1 MVLDYF
7 RTFAGTMDNIKE
19 ICVFAASSSRVDKQY
34 IDAAYGLGQEMAR
47 GGIACVNGG
56 GCEGL
61 MRAVSDGV
69 LDGGGRA
76 VGVIPRFMVDNGWQ
90 YDRLSEIVVTPDM
103 HTRKQTMAA
112 RVDAAVA
119 MPGGCGTLEELLEII
134 TWKQLGLFHKPILIF
149 NVGGF
154 FDPLLEMLERCV
166 AECFMKPSHR
176 RLWHVAQSAGEVM
189 EILSSIDVE
198 ADDKVESKY

>member
-1 MVLDYF
+1 
-7 RTFAGTMDNIKE
+7 MDNIKE

>member
-34 IDAAYGLGQEMAR
+34 VDAAYGLGQEMAR
-47 GGIACVNGG
+47 AGIACVNGG
-56 GCEGL
+56 GREGL

-166 AECFMKPSHR
+166 AEFFMKPSHR

>member
-1 MVLDYF
+1 
-7 RTFAGTMDNIKE
+7 MDNIKE

-56 GCEGL
+56 GREGL

>member
-34 IDAAYGLGQEMAR
+34 IDAAYGLGQEMTRA
-47 GGIACVNGG
+47 GIACVNGG
-56 GCEGL
+56 GREGL

-176 RLWHVAQSAGEVM
+176 RLWHVAQSASEVM

>member
-7 RTFAGTMDNIKE
+7 RTFAGAMDNIKE

>member
-7 RTFAGTMDNIKE
+7 RTFAGAMDNIKE

-154 FDPLLEMLERCV
+154 FDPLLEMFERCV

>member
-1 MVLDYF
+1 
-7 RTFAGTMDNIKE
+7 MDNIKE

-34 IDAAYGLGQEMAR
+34 IDAAYGLGQEMTRA
-47 GGIACVNGG
+47 GIACVNGG
-56 GCEGL
+56 GREGL

-176 RLWHVAQSAGEVM
+176 RLWHVAQSASEVM

>member
-56 GCEGL
+56 GREGL

>member
-7 RTFAGTMDNIKE
+7 RTFAGAMDNIKE

-176 RLWHVAQSAGEVM
+176 RLWHVAQSASEVM